1 MRLAYFRRDCDRADV
16 FESSY
21 LRCHHAQGLKVLRCF
36 PHCRPACCPHSSY
49 RNCGASVSVR
59 VTGVDATSVV
69 AYARFESV
77 GAAHRPPTMLTALR
91 SDVRSRT
98 EPRGTWL
105 LGVVVASTDGIV
117 FEFNRKRSDGW
128 HYDWHGSSS
137 TRNRSQK
144 HVLQT
149 YLFQQSVDDH
159 LTLVA
164 TLASS
169 PFTIASYRRA
179 KIVVANVPRP
189 VPSLLSASS
198 SSAIFASTHQLDVEY
213 AELPRSSTQETAARL
228 LQLFELCAQV
238 PVTAVAPAIEARVW
252 AEAARHVPGVRQPPA
267 LFLLR
272 QLAPFDD
279 AASRLETIA
288 LAVLCWFIT
297 LSSRI
302 HDFCRRYDGSIY
314 DNTELHE
321 AYNRAVESLARSLD
335 VVLAT
340 LGESTS
346 SLSAQLPPPTVPQP
360 SHAIGFA
367 VFARILQT
375 SHVARTQPLM
385 RPDAVYG
392 GVWAWRVATPIVR
405 ALQTPSFLDV
415 LWSWLGAC
423 GLRLCLD
430 GHVFSKHQVSRDD
443 ISMTRDRPV
452 VVWPMNR

>member
-1 MRLAYFRRDCDRADV
+1 MEFFRQGCMRPRV
-16 FESSY
+16 FNESY
-21 LRCHHAQGLKVLRCF
+21 VRCHHNQGLKPVRCF
-36 PHCRPACCPHSSY
+36 PHCSPECCPHSGS
-49 RNCGASVSVR
+49 RGCGGSVSVR
-59 VTGVDATSVV
+59 VATTDGVIAF
-69 AYARFESV
+69 ARFESLSSDSV
-77 GAAHRPPTMLTALR
+77 TTELEIDPR
-91 SDVRSRT
+91 DVRSSANPT
-98 EPRGTWL
+98 GVWLMGVRGRHD
-105 LGVVVASTDGIV
+105 GVDC
-117 FEFNRKRSDGW
+117 FHFNDQGRDGW
-128 HYDWHGSSS
+128 HYEWQSSS
-137 TRNRSQK
+137 SSKKRSQR
-144 HVLQT
+144 HVFHV
-149 YLFQQSVDDH
+149 YLCHRLAAHRVRILDN
-159 LTLVA
+159 
-164 TLASS
+164 LAST

-179 KIVVANVPRP
+179 RAKQLSLSPSTSCSAPSTPPAQITRP
-189 VPSLLSASS
+189 WV
-198 SSAIFASTHQLDVEY
+198 VEY

-288 LAVLCWFIT
+288 LAVLCRLIT
-297 LSSRI
+297 SSSRI

-385 RPDAVYG
+385 PPDAVYG

-452 VVWPMNR
+452 AVRPMNR